1 LMFKKDDRA
10 DAPQD
15 VNALVR
21 EVLMLIRGEVEN
33 QSVSV
38 HTELFDELPQI
49 PANRVQLQQVILNLI
64 RNAID
69 AMSTVV
75 NRKRILRVKTGIYE
89 FNHLLITVEDSG
101 MGIDPKNIGRI
112 FDAFFTTKS
121 HGMGM
126 GLAICRSIIESH
138 GGRLSASLGQPHGSI
153 FHVSLPTGGTMLTTT
168 S

>member
-1 LMFKKDDRA
+1 MFKKDDQA

-21 EVLMLIRGEVEN
+21 EVLMLIRGEVES

-38 HTELFDELPQI
+38 HTELSDELPQI

-69 AMSTVV
+69 AMIAVV
-75 NRKRILRVKTGIYE
+75 NRKRILRVKTGIHE
-89 FNHLLITVEDSG
+89 FKYLLITVEDSG
-101 MGIDPKNIGRI
+101 MGIDPKNIDRI

-138 GGRLSASLGQPHGSI
+138 GGRLSASLGQPHGLI
-153 FHVSLPTGGTMLTTT
+153 FHVLLPTGGTM
-168 S
+168 

>member
-1 LMFKKDDRA
+1 MFKKDDQA

-38 HTELFDELPQI
+38 RTELFDELPQI

-69 AMSTVV
+69 AMIAVV
-75 NRKRILRVKTGIYE
+75 NRKRILRVKTGIHELKY
-89 FNHLLITVEDSG
+89 LQITVEDSG
-101 MGIDPKNIGRI
+101 MGIDPKNIDRI

-126 GLAICRSIIESH
+126 GLAICRSIIENH
-138 GGRLSASLGQPHGSI
+138 GGRLSGSLGQPHGSI
-153 FHVSLPTGGTMLTTT
+153 FHVLLPTGGTM
-168 S
+168 